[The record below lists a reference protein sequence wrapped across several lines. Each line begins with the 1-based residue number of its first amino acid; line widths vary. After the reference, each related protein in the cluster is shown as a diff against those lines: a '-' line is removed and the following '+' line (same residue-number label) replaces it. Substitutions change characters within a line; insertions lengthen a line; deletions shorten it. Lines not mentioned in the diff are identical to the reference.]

1 MFLTS
6 NFTCYH
12 KTSTS
17 WQEGSRPC
25 GGPCCVWYCGF
36 SCGARASE
44 RRTWAIQ
51 VQLERD
57 DDSSEREAR
66 TVTSPRLVTA
76 AAAPGHR
83 GRPTSS
89 GPRMPLHPLA
99 GARRRNNTARLHPA
113 SGCITTQHSR
123 GLIQFFVTTGCRIA
137 TLHSMDLLCLRL
149 NVSYE

>member
-1 MFLTS
+1 MFLAS

-99 GARRRNNTARLHPA
+99 GAATTPLACIRLHHNTTLARTNTILCHDWIP
-113 SGCITTQHSR
+113 CCYITFY
-123 GLIQFFVTTGCRIA
+123 GP
-137 TLHSMDLLCLRL
+137 TLLAVECFLWIGV
-149 NVSYE
+149 N